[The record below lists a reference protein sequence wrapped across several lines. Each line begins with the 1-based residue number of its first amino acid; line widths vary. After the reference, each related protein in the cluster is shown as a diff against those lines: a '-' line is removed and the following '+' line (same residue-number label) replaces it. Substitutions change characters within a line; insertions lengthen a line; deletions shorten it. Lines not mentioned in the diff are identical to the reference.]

1 MEQCFSV
8 EAKRFS
14 FSAKVEV
21 PELRL
26 EERRKGLCGFIFL
39 GLQGSTWLLATTE
52 EALKVSAKDFVK
64 YFRDDV
70 RVLMV

>member
-1 MEQCFSV
+1 M

-14 FSAKVEV
+14 FSAQSEGLDLCMEK
-21 PELRL
+21 
-26 EERRKGLCGFIFL
+26 RRKGFCRFIFL

-64 YFRDDV
+64 YFREDV